1 MYFFKKETTVL
12 KEQTRIIEDVVV
24 TLRIVRERTK
34 ILGGLLQFAS
44 KSVVSE
50 YKASQVPLYSYPFQM
65 GLKAAEFDI
74 LHNEYKLMTQHCADD
89 WD

>member
-1 MYFFKKETTVL
+1 MYFIKKETTVL

-34 ILGGLLQFAS
+34 ILCGLLQFAS

-50 YKASQVPLYSYPFQM
+50 YKASQGAAIFLPVPNGTES
-65 GLKAAEFDI
+65 G
-74 LHNEYKLMTQHCADD
+74 
-89 WD
+89 